1 MELLIVTIGLS
12 VFYLIIWNWFLN
24 SEDEELKWWI
34 FWWWL
39 FSNDDEDE

>member
-1 MELLIVTIGLS
+1 MELIIIVIGLS

-24 SEDEELKWWI
+24 SEDEELKWWL

-39 FSNDDEDE
+39 FSNDYEDE